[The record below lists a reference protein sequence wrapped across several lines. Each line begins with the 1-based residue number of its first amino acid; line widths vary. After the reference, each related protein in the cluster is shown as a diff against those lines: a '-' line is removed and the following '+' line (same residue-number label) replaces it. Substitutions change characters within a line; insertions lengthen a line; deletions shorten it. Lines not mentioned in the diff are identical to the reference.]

1 MGGIVCQFRADRGTG
16 EARMMNS
23 GVAIRYG
30 DVAPEAKENFTPSVS
45 EKASFVDLSQLQR
58 YNLNFTNYA
67 NPCELYSVVL
77 DGGASA
83 FPSAPENAN
92 LGLWSEQI
100 SGDDGAFASP
110 IVLTLTSSG
119 QYSSQGFTFT
129 FDTYNNIHPT
139 HINIHW
145 WRDTAEAMEDLGAMD
160 FYPDNAFY
168 FCRNKVENYNRV
180 VITFTALNMP
190 YNRLKLRVVDYG
202 YGTIFYGSE
211 LRNVKNIQEINPISS
226 ELSINTTDFTLDS
239 KTDMDYSFQA
249 KQPLSIYF
257 NGELKAT
264 TFVKKSTRK
273 AKRLWDIQSEDYIGL
288 MDSIPYAGGMYF
300 GQDAYALLV
309 DIFTMAKVP
318 YSINEDLKGV
328 LVDGY
333 IPFTTC
339 REALMQ
345 VTFAVQNVV
354 DTSNSENVNVVDLKD
369 EVKQTIPLNRIMQGQ
384 SFTDDETVTDVEVV
398 CHTYKA
404 ITESVE
410 VYNASE
416 SGTGTNILVKFSEP
430 LHDLSI
436 TKGTIVVGTTNYAI
450 INANTGCVLSGQK
463 YEHTTVTH
471 RKRNPVVLA
480 SEIEKIVTIENATLV
495 SSQNINMVLEKCYN
509 WLIKTNTTNLKIVE
523 GKHASSEGDI
533 TYDQPVNV
541 GEVIKSETEYLGEV
555 TGRII
560 KQSFSLNGGIIVKE
574 AVLK

>member
-1 MGGIVCQFRADRGTG
+1 MT
-16 EARMMNS
+16 NS

-45 EKASFVDLSQLQR
+45 DKASFVDLSQLQR
-58 YNLNFTNYA
+58 YNLNFPNYA

-77 DGGASA
+77 DGEASA

-100 SGDDGAFASP
+100 SGDDGTFASP

-190 YNRLKLRVVDYG
+190 CNRLKLRVIDYG
-202 YGTIFYGSE
+202 YGVIFSGNE

-226 ELSINTTDFTLDS
+226 EISINTTDFTLDS

-264 TFVKKSTRK
+264 TFVKKSVRK
-273 AKRLWDIQSEDYIGL
+273 AKRLWNIQSEDYIGL
-288 MDSIPYAGGMYF
+288 MDGIPYAGEMFF
-300 GQDAYALLV
+300 GADAYAVLSG
-309 DIFTMAKVP
+309 IFSIAKVP
-318 YSINEDLKGV
+318 CQIDEAFRGIPLT
-328 LVDGY
+328 GY
-333 IPFTTC
+333 IPYTTC
-339 REALMQ
+339 REAIMQ
-345 VTFAVQNVV
+345 VAFAIQAVV
-354 DTSNSENVNVVDLKD
+354 DTSSSDVVKVYALDD

-384 SFTDDETVTDVEVV
+384 SFTDDETVTAVEVA

-404 ITESVE
+404 ITESMD

-436 TKGTIVVGTTNYAI
+436 TNGTIVVGVTNYAI
-450 INANTGCVLSGQK
+450 INANAGCVLRGQK

-471 RKRNPVVLA
+471 RKSNPVVLA
-480 SEIEKIVTIENATLV
+480 SEIEKIVTIDNATLV
-495 SSQNINMVLEKCYN
+495 SAYNINMVLEKCYN

-523 GKHASSEGDI
+523 GKHVTGEGSNAVV
-533 TYDQPVNV
+533 TYDTPVIL